1 MHQKKI
7 FTGGKK
13 LSEANQALVLIHG
26 RGGSAEDI
34 LTLADHLHVKDFAL
48 VAPEASGNTWYP
60 HSFMAPPLQNEPWLS
75 SAIAVLE
82 EVVNDIVAEG
92 IAREHIFFTGFSQGA
107 CLTLEFITR
116 NAARYGGVAAFTG
129 GLIGDRIYPENYKG
143 SFEQTPVFIASGDP
157 DMHVPVKRV
166 EETVAI
172 VDSMGAKV
180 TLKLYPGR
188 PHTIGLDELALANR
202 VVFNTAS

>member
-13 LSEANQALVLIHG
+13 LSEAKRALVLIHG

-34 LTLADHLHVKDFAL
+34 LTLADHLDVKDFAL
-48 VAPEASGNTWYP
+48 VAPEAAGNTWYP
-60 HSFMAPPLQNEPWLS
+60 HSFLAPPAQNEPWLS

-82 EVVNDIVAEG
+82 EVVDDIVAEG
-92 IAREHIFFTGFSQGA
+92 ITKENIFFTGFSQGA
-107 CLTLEFITR
+107 CLTLEFAAR
-116 NAARYGGVAAFTG
+116 NAAKYGGLAAFTG

-143 SFEQTPVFIASGDP
+143 SFGQMPVFIGSGDP

-166 EETVAI
+166 EETAAI
-172 VDSMGAKV
+172 LDSMGAKV
-180 TLKLYPGR
+180 TLQLYPGR
-188 PHTIGLDELALANR
+188 AHTISLDELALANKL
-202 VVFNTAS
+202 VFNTAS